1 MNQMQPKGPLK
12 LNDQVYQEACEW
24 FVEFRSGD
32 LDDAGRRRFD
42 LWARKSPEHLAA
54 YLEIAAI
61 WGEGSA
67 LDPGLKWDPE
77 TLIAQAAA
85 ESANVVPLTDRAR
98 AANASSGVSNTPSD
112 LAPDTLDVQQS
123 RPGKSSPHWFRVAAS
138 IAAVGLIVGTTIWY
152 QNFRLPIYA
161 TTFGEQRSITLTDGS
176 VIDINSRSKVRIRY
190 STQERDVDLLQGQAL
205 FHVAKNP
212 ARPFLVSTATT
223 QVRAV
228 GTEFDVYQKQGGTVV
243 SVVEGRVAVQLRS
256 KAAGNDTTGLSPV
269 AAAHQDEAGARQPG
283 SRGNAAI
290 FLAAGEQVLV
300 TTKTMRKADHPNI
313 TIATSWTQRQLE
325 FESASLSEVAE
336 EFNRYNERQLVI
348 EDPALY
354 DFHITGVFSSSD
366 PGSLVRFL
374 RERPGVHVTETASEI
389 RVSKNIL

>member
-1 MNQMQPKGPLK
+1 MQPKAPLQ
-12 LNDQVYQEACEW
+12 LNEQVYQEACEW

-32 LDDAGRRRFD
+32 LDDAGRRCFD

-61 WGEGSA
+61 WSEGSA
-67 LDPGLKWDPE
+67 FDPDLKRDPQ

-85 ESANVVPLTDRAR
+85 DDTNVVSLTDRPRTAGASATVSDAPSKSPR
-98 AANASSGVSNTPSD
+98 A
-112 LAPDTLDVQQS
+112 
-123 RPGKSSPHWFRVAAS
+123 WFRVAAS
-138 IAAVGLIVGTTIWY
+138 LAVVGLIVGTTIWY
-152 QNFRLPIYA
+152 ENFRIPVYA
-161 TTFGEQRSITLTDGS
+161 TAFGEQRSITLADGS
-176 VIDINSRSKVRIRY
+176 VIDINSHSKIRIRF
-190 STQERDVDLLQGQAL
+190 STQERDVDLLEGQAL

-212 ARPFLVSTATT
+212 NRPFLVSSATT

-243 SVVEGRVAVQLRS
+243 SVVEGRVAVRLRS
-256 KAAGNDTTGLSPV
+256 DLPRVTAS
-269 AAAHQDEAGARQPG
+269 RQPG
-283 SRGNAAI
+283 SRGTAPV

-300 TTKTMRKADHPNI
+300 TSKAMQKADHPNI
-313 TIATSWTQRQLE
+313 AIATSWTQRQLE

-354 DFHITGVFSSSD
+354 DFHISGVFSSSD
-366 PGSLVRFL
+366 PASLVRFL
-374 RERPGVHVTETASEI
+374 RERPGVRVTETASEI

>member
-1 MNQMQPKGPLK
+1 MPSKTPLK
-12 LNDQVYQEACEW
+12 LNEQVYQEACEW

-61 WGEGSA
+61 WSEGSA
-67 LDPGLKWDPE
+67 LDSDLKWDPQA
-77 TLIAQAAA
+77 LIAQAAA
-85 ESANVVPLTDRAR
+85 DATNVVPLTDRSR
-98 AANASSGVSNTPSD
+98 AADVPPVPSD
-112 LAPDTLDVQQS
+112 TSSPLGPSNLDVQQLP
-123 RPGKSSPHWFRVAAS
+123 PGKSSPRWLRIAAS
-138 IAAVGLIVGTTIWY
+138 IAAVGLMVGTTIWY
-152 QNFRLPIYA
+152 QNFRMPIYA

-176 VIDINSRSKVRIRY
+176 VIDVNSHSKIRVRY
-190 STQERDVDLLQGQAL
+190 SARERNIDLLEGQAL

-212 ARPFLVSTATT
+212 ARPFLVSSTTT

-243 SVVEGRVAVQLRS
+243 SVVEGRVAVRLRS
-256 KAAGNDTTGLSPV
+256 EAAGSETTDLPQV
-269 AAAHQDEAGARQPG
+269 TAAHHDESVARNSEGRG
-283 SRGNAAI
+283 SAPI

-300 TTKTMRKADHPNI
+300 TTTAMQKADHPNI
-313 TIATSWTQRQLE
+313 AIATSWTQRQLE
-325 FESASLSEVAE
+325 FESASLSDVAE

-348 EDPALY
+348 EDPTLY
-354 DFHITGVFSSSD
+354 DFHISGVFSSSD
-366 PGSLVRFL
+366 PASLVRFL
-374 RERPGVHVTETASEI
+374 RERPGVRVTETASEI

>member
-1 MNQMQPKGPLK
+1 MQPKAPLK

-54 YLEIAAI
+54 YVEIAAI
-61 WGEGSA
+61 WSEGSA
-67 LDPGLKWDPE
+67 LDPGLKWDPK

-85 ESANVVPLTDRAR
+85 DAANVVPLTDRSR
-98 AANASSGVSNTPSD
+98 AANASTAVSNTSSD
-112 LAPDTLDVQQS
+112 PAPDKLHS
-123 RPGKSSPHWFRVAAS
+123 RESPPGKSSLPWFRVAAS
-138 IAAVGLIVGTTIWY
+138 MAAVALTVGTTIWY
-152 QNFRLPIYA
+152 QDFRMPIYA

-190 STQERDVDLLQGQAL
+190 SARERDVDLLEGQAL
-205 FHVAKNP
+205 FHVAKNL

-256 KAAGNDTTGLSPV
+256 KAAGNETTDLSHV
-269 AAAHQDEAGARQPG
+269 AAAHQDEAGAQKSD
-283 SRGNAAI
+283 SRPI

-374 RERPGVHVTETASEI
+374 RERPGVQVTETASEI

>member
-1 MNQMQPKGPLK
+1 MQPKAPLT
-12 LNDQVYQEACEW
+12 LNEQVYQEACEW

-61 WGEGSA
+61 WSEGSV
-67 LDPGLKWDPE
+67 LDPELKWDAK
-77 TLIAQAAA
+77 TLISQAAA
-85 ESANVVPLTDRAR
+85 DATNVVPLTDRSRTAD
-98 AANASSGVSNTPSD
+98 ASTALSETPSEP
-112 LAPDTLDVQQS
+112 APDKLDTQQLRPAKSS
-123 RPGKSSPHWFRVAAS
+123 RPWFRIAAS
-138 IAAVGLIVGTTIWY
+138 IAAVALIVGTAIWY
-152 QNFRLPIYA
+152 QNFRMPIYA

-176 VIDINSRSKVRIRY
+176 VIDINSHSKIRVRY
-190 STQERDVDLLQGQAL
+190 STQERVVDLLEGQAL

-212 ARPFLVSTATT
+212 TRPFLVSSATT

-243 SVVEGRVAVQLRS
+243 SVVEGRVAVLLRS
-256 KAAGNDTTGLSPV
+256 DAAGGETTDLPQV
-269 AAAHQDEAGARQPG
+269 TVDHQDGSGARQPG
-283 SRGNAAI
+283 SRGNAPI

-300 TTKTMRKADHPNI
+300 TATAMQKANHPNI
-313 TIATSWTQRQLE
+313 AIATSWTQRQLE

-336 EFNRYNERQLVI
+336 EFNRYNERQLII
-348 EDPALY
+348 EDPTLY
-354 DFHITGVFSSSD
+354 DFHISGVFSSSD
-366 PGSLVRFL
+366 PASLVRFL
-374 RERPGVHVTETASEI
+374 RERPGVRVTETASEI

>member
-1 MNQMQPKGPLK
+1 MTQMQPKAPLK

-61 WGEGSA
+61 WSEGSA
-67 LDPGLKWDPE
+67 LDPDLKWDPK

-85 ESANVVPLTDRAR
+85 DATNVVPLTDRSR
-98 AANASSGVSNTPSD
+98 TANASTVVSNTPSE
-112 LAPDTLDVQQS
+112 LAPDKLDAQQS
-123 RPGKSSPHWFRVAAS
+123 RPGKSSPRWFRVAAS

-152 QNFRLPIYA
+152 QNFRMPIYA
-161 TTFGEQRSITLTDGS
+161 TTFGEQRSITLMDGS
-176 VIDINSRSKVRIRY
+176 VIDINSRSKIRVRF
-190 STQERDVDLLQGQAL
+190 SAQERDVDLLEGQAL

-256 KAAGNDTTGLSPV
+256 GLPQV
-269 AAAHQDEAGARQPG
+269 TAAHQDQSGARQPG

-300 TTKTMRKADHPNI
+300 TTKAMHRADHPNI
-313 TIATSWTQRQLE
+313 AIATSWTQHQLE

-348 EDPALY
+348 DDPTLY
-354 DFHITGVFSSSD
+354 DFHISGVFSSSD

-374 RERPGVHVTETASEI
+374 RERPGVQVTETASEI

>member
-1 MNQMQPKGPLK
+1 MQPKAPLK

-61 WGEGSA
+61 WSDGSA
-67 LDPGLKWDPE
+67 LDPDLKWDPK

-85 ESANVVPLTDRAR
+85 DATNVVPLTDRSR
-98 AANASSGVSNTPSD
+98 TANASTVVSNTPSE
-112 LAPDTLDVQQS
+112 LAPDKLDAQQS
-123 RPGKSSPHWFRVAAS
+123 RPGKSSPRWFRVAAS

-152 QNFRLPIYA
+152 QNFRMPIYA
-161 TTFGEQRSITLTDGS
+161 TTFGEQRSITLNDGS
-176 VIDINSRSKVRIRY
+176 VIDINSHSKIRVRY
-190 STQERDVDLLQGQAL
+190 SAQERVVDLLEGQAL

-212 ARPFLVSTATT
+212 TRPFLVSSATT

-228 GTEFDVYQKQGGTVV
+228 GTEFDVYQKHSGTVV
-243 SVVEGRVAVQLRS
+243 SVVEGRVAVLLQSDAASGETIDLRQIT
-256 KAAGNDTTGLSPV
+256 AD
-269 AAAHQDEAGARQPG
+269 HQDESGARQPG
-283 SRGNAAI
+283 SRGNAPI

-300 TTKTMRKADHPNI
+300 TTTAVQKANHPNI
-313 TIATSWTQRQLE
+313 AIATSWTQRQLE
-325 FESASLSEVAE
+325 FDSASLSEVAE
-336 EFNRYNERQLVI
+336 EFNRYNKRQLII
-348 EDPALY
+348 EDPTLY
-354 DFHITGVFSSSD
+354 DFHISGVFSSSD
-366 PGSLVRFL
+366 PASLVRFL
-374 RERPGVHVTETASEI
+374 RERPGVRVTETASEI

>member
-1 MNQMQPKGPLK
+1 MQPNAPSK

-61 WGEGSA
+61 WSDGSA
-67 LDPGLKWDPE
+67 LDPDLKWDPK

-85 ESANVVPLTDRAR
+85 DATNVVPLTDRSRTAK
-98 AANASSGVSNTPSD
+98 ASTAVSNTPSE
-112 LAPDTLDVQQS
+112 LAPDQLDAQQS
-123 RPGKSSPHWFRVAAS
+123 RPGKSSPRWFGVAAS

-152 QNFRLPIYA
+152 QNFRMPIYA

-176 VIDINSRSKVRIRY
+176 VIDINSRSKIRVRY
-190 STQERDVDLLQGQAL
+190 SAQERDVDLLEGQAL
-205 FHVAKNP
+205 FQVAKNP

-228 GTEFDVYQKQGGTVV
+228 GTEFDVNQKQGGTVV
-243 SVVEGRVAVQLRS
+243 SVVEGRVAVQL
-256 KAAGNDTTGLSPV
+256 TTDLPQV
-269 AAAHQDEAGARQPG
+269 TAAHQDESGTRQPG

-300 TTKTMRKADHPNI
+300 TTKAMHRAAHPNI
-313 TIATSWTQRQLE
+313 AIATSWTQRQLE

-348 EDPALY
+348 EDPTLY
-354 DFHITGVFSSSD
+354 DFHISGVFSSSD

-374 RERPGVHVTETASEI
+374 RERPGVQVTETASEI